1 MTEEAG
7 SEMAALRAELLT
19 LRRVVDQQTSDQ
31 RALNTA
37 LVTGDKRLDE
47 MRQRFVETMAE
58 RDLRLKERH
67 DLEGMAIKA
76 ALAANDRR
84 LDAMNEF
91 RGSLNDALIRMT
103 TRKES
108 EDALDALAA
117 KSEAQMNT
125 LGERIDG
132 RMAPVDA
139 RLEQL
144 GRPNWVLVLS
154 SFSVVTAIVVAGWA
168 IIGLRISSEVTP
180 FVNVIEAVKS
190 NGTSRD
196 RDLGEISGALVSLT
210 VSGDVTAP

>member
-139 RLEQL
+139 RLEQ
-144 GRPNWVLVLS
+144 GRRHGAGASPVRHLCEHVDGCGCGELDHPVHEHRVERRPGLHVQRHELDARGLTAS
-154 SFSVVTAIVVAGWA
+154 ST
-168 IIGLRISSEVTP
+168 
-180 FVNVIEAVKS
+180 
-190 NGTSRD
+190 GTVH
-196 RDLGEISGALVSLT
+196 G
-210 VSGDVTAP
+210 